1 MRMRKVAA
9 ALLASTS
16 ILISG
21 TAFAQSDLSQAVQPD
36 PVAEDSGSEI
46 VVIGKGETRQVQELG
61 QQDLAELVPGTS
73 PLKAIE
79 KLPSVNFTGADPFGA
94 YEWAERVS
102 IRGFNQNQLGFT
114 LDGIPLGDA
123 SYGNVNG
130 LHISRAIVSEN
141 IALTRV
147 SQGSGSIGTQATNN
161 LGGTLEF
168 FSRDP
173 SADFHFDVNATGG
186 SDNMWRVFG
195 RLDTGELGDGGPS
208 ATVSYLHSD
217 TDKWKGWGSQR
228 ANQVNAKAV
237 APLGGSVRAVGT
249 FDFSDRRENDYQD
262 LSLGMIKRLGYDW
275 DNISN
280 DYATAIKIAD
290 VANNIDSFNNTTGAP
305 GADGKS
311 DITGNAPTNPA
322 AGKVFP
328 TPIQTADDA
337 YFDAAGLRQDYL
349 ASLGVEATGDVHGQI
364 KGYYHSNHGQG
375 LWYTPYVNSPSGVPM
390 SVRTTEY
397 DIRRKGV
404 FGDVGTKI
412 GFNDVTVGGWYEKN
426 DFRQARRFYGL
437 TSRTDPGRDSLDFQ
451 EDPFATQWDWKYQ
464 TDTFQYYVQ
473 DKLAFGPLTVNL
485 GWKGFTVTNK
495 ANPVVGGGLAGGE
508 IKVTDWFQPH
518 AGFAYEVMPGAEL
531 FGGFTQ
537 VTRAFV
543 ASATTGPFA
552 TTQLGFDAL
561 LNGAT
566 KLKPEQS
573 DTYELGGRY
582 HSGPFTGSLAG
593 YYINFR
599 NRLLGVTTGAGIVG
613 NPVILQNVGG
623 VRSLGFEA
631 TGDLKIGSGFGLF
644 ASYSYND
651 STYRDDVHTA
661 TATILTKGK
670 TVVDAPK
677 HMLKGE
683 VTYDNSGFSARVGAN
698 YMSKR
703 YFTYTNDQSVAGRVV
718 VDATLGYKFDLGGHD
733 LELQANATN
742 LFDKKYVSTIGTNG
756 FGNSGDSQ
764 TLMVGAPQQFFLTLK
779 AGF

>member
-1 MRMRKVAA
+1 MRKVVA
-9 ALLASTS
+9 ALLAGTS
-16 ILISG
+16 IFISA
-21 TAFAQSDLSQAVQPD
+21 TAFAQSEVATVDVQP
-36 PVAEDSGSEI
+36 VADDSGSNDI
-46 VVIGKGETRQVQELG
+46 VVIGKGETRQVQELS
-61 QQDLAELVPGTS
+61 QQDLAELTPGTS

-79 KLPSVNFTGADPFGA
+79 KLPGVNFQAADPFGS

-130 LHISRAIVSEN
+130 LHISRAIISEN
-141 IALTRV
+141 IAQTRV

-161 LGGTLEF
+161 LGGTIEF
-168 FSRDP
+168 LSRDP
-173 SADFHFDVNATGG
+173 SREFGFDTNVTGG
-186 SDNMWRVFG
+186 SDNFWRVFG
-195 RLDTGELGDGGPS
+195 RLDTGELGAGGPS
-208 ATVSYLHSD
+208 ASVSFVHSD

-228 ANQVNAKAV
+228 VNQVNAKAV
-237 APLGGSVRAVGT
+237 ASFTDTVRAVGT

-262 LSLGMIKRLGYDW
+262 MSLGMIKRLGYDW

-280 DYATAIKIAD
+280 DYALALKVAD
-290 VANNIDSFNNTTGAP
+290 VGANNGYTGV
-305 GADGKS
+305 
-311 DITGNAPTNPA
+311 TPTNPA
-322 AGKVFP
+322 AGTAWPAPFAN
-328 TPIQTADDA
+328 ADDA

-349 ASLGVEATGDVHGQI
+349 ASLGLELSGDVHGQI

-375 LWYTPYVNSPSGVPM
+375 LWYTPYTASPSGVPI

-404 FGDVGTKI
+404 FGDIGTKI
-412 GFNDVTVGGWYEKN
+412 GFNDVTVGGWYEDN

-451 EDPFATQWDWKYQ
+451 DDPFATQWDWKYN
-464 TDTFQYYVQ
+464 TETVQYYVE

-485 GWKGFTVTNK
+485 GWKGFSVKDRAT
-495 ANPVVGGGLAGGE
+495 PIVGGGLAGGD

-537 VTRAFV
+537 VTRAYV

-552 TTQLGFDAL
+552 TTQAGFTAL
-561 LNGAT
+561 LGGAT

-573 DTYELGGRY
+573 DTYELGGRF
-582 HSGPFTGSLAG
+582 HRGPFTGSLAA
-593 YYINFR
+593 YYVNFR
-599 NRLLGVTTGAGIVG
+599 NRLLAVTVGAGIVG
-613 NPVILQNVGG
+613 NPPILQNVGD
-623 VRSLGFEA
+623 VRSAGIEA
-631 TGDLKIGSGFGLF
+631 TGDLRLGSGFGLF

-661 TATILTKGK
+661 TAVIPTAGK

-683 VTYDNSGFSARVGAN
+683 VTYDNSGFNARIGAN

-703 YFTYTNDQSVAGRVV
+703 YFTYTNDQSVEGRVI

-733 LELQANATN
+733 LELQGNVTN
-742 LFDKKYVSTIGTNG
+742 LFDKKYVATIGTNG
-756 FGNSGDSQ
+756 FGNSGDNQ

>member
-1 MRMRKVAA
+1 MRKVAA
-9 ALLASTS
+9 ALLATTS
-16 ILISG
+16 IFISG
-21 TAFAQSDLSQAVQPD
+21 TALAQSVSAVD
-36 PVAEDSGSEI
+36 VAPAADDTGSNDI

-61 QQDLAELVPGTS
+61 QQDLAELTPGTS

-79 KLPSVNFTGADPFGA
+79 KLPSVNVQGADPFGA
-94 YEWAERVS
+94 YEWAQRVS
-102 IRGFNQNQLGFT
+102 IRGFNQNQIGFT

-123 SYGNVNG
+123 TYGNVNG
-130 LHISRAIVSEN
+130 LHISRAIISEN
-141 IALTRV
+141 IAQTRV

-173 SADFHFDVNATGG
+173 GREFGLDVNATGG

-195 RLDTGELGDGGPS
+195 RLDTGELGAGGPS
-208 ATVSYLHSD
+208 ASVSFVHSD

-228 ANQVNAKAV
+228 VNQVNAKAV
-237 APLGGSVRAVGT
+237 VPFTDNVRAVGT

-262 LSLGMIKRLGYDW
+262 MSLGMIKRLGYDW

-280 DYATAIKIAD
+280 DYQLALKVAD
-290 VANNIDSFNNTTGAP
+290 VGANTGY
-305 GADGKS
+305 
-311 DITGNAPTNPA
+311 TGVTPTNPA
-322 AGKVFP
+322 AGTTYPAPFANP
-328 TPIQTADDA
+328 DDA

-349 ASLGVEATGDVHGQI
+349 ASLGVEATGDVHGQL

-375 LWYTPYVNSPSGVPM
+375 IWFTPYTASPSGVPI
-390 SVRTTEY
+390 SIRTTEY

-404 FGDVGTKI
+404 FGDIGTKL
-412 GFNDVTVGGWYEKN
+412 GFNDVTVGGWYEN
-426 DFRQARRFYGL
+426 NEFRQARRFYGL

-451 EDPFATQWDWKYQ
+451 SDPFATQWDWKYK
-464 TDTFQYYVQ
+464 TETFQYYVE
-473 DKLAFGPLTVNL
+473 DKLGFGPLTVNL
-485 GWKGFTVTNK
+485 GWKGFSVTDR
-495 ANPVVGGGLAGGE
+495 ANPIVGGGLAGGE

-518 AGFAYEVMPGAEL
+518 AGFAYEIMPGAEL

-552 TTQLGFDAL
+552 TTQAGFDAL
-561 LNGAT
+561 LGGAT

-573 DTYELGGRY
+573 DTYELGGRF
-582 HSGPFTGSLAG
+582 HRGAFTGSLAG
-593 YYINFR
+593 YYVNFR
-599 NRLLGVTTGAGIVG
+599 DRLLAVTVGAGIQG
-613 NPVILQNVGG
+613 NPPILQNVGD
-623 VRSLGFEA
+623 VRSLGIEA
-631 TGDLKIGSGFGLF
+631 TGDLRLGSGFGLF
-644 ASYSYND
+644 ASYSYNE
-651 STYRDDVHTA
+651 STYRDDVVTNSIVGGVPTKVVVPTA
-661 TATILTKGK
+661 GK

-683 VTYDNSGFSARVGAN
+683 LTYDNSGFNVRVGAN

-703 YFTYTNDQSVAGRVV
+703 YFTYTNDQSVDGRVI
-718 VDATLGYKFDLGGHD
+718 VDATLGYKFDLGGHA
-733 LELQANATN
+733 LEIQGNATN

-756 FGNSGDSQ
+756 FGNSGDNQ